1 MRERHEHHHG
11 HHGHRGH
18 QGRAGSERSG
28 FDPRHVGRGRFP
40 NREELLAKLERY
52 QRDLE
57 ERTAD
62 VADTIRRLK
71 AEEAPAPA
79 GADPDA
85 AV

>member
-11 HHGHRGH
+11 HRGH
-18 QGRAGSERSG
+18 HGRGDAERFG
-28 FDPRHVGRGRFP
+28 LDPRHAGRGRFP

-71 AEEAPAPA
+71 SEEAPAPA
-79 GADPDA
+79 GADPEA
-85 AV
+85 TV